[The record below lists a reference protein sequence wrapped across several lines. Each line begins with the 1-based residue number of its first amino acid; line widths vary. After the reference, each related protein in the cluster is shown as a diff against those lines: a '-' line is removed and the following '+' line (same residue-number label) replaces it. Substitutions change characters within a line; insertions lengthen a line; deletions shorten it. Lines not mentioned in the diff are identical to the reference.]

1 MGDAGGNRRTSPAGR
16 SLREYRQAPDCRHPD
31 VHSRDTRLIP
41 ASPRGMNHEMASAHP
56 TATAPASTQPV
67 NIVPDP
73 TVLASD
79 LGKSFQRSAEEIVP
93 WFVAQMPR
101 MYFEDTSATEVAN
114 HLRAIIAARASGQPL
129 HLTLHSDDRRQ
140 WTIIREGNK
149 PGVLAEVVRSLP
161 MSPSLR
167 AAKIHGSQDGAIV
180 LDTFEFGDRAPFT
193 GTTPEQADKLKATI
207 AFAHSQAK
215 DWTEA
220 AIRAYFAGCSAD
232 YIATLTPHR
241 LNKHRLLLQ
250 SVSGSEGTAV
260 ETEPELEGQLTRM
273 TIAFSNARTRTM
285 LERCAH
291 VLSRGGI
298 NIQRAYLDQVAD
310 PPFGSVTMLGF
321 VIQTQDGKSVDTT
334 SAAWKQVAHD
344 LTRIKWID
352 SESIWLANRHEGMT
366 LDEAELILGLCTLSH
381 QHLVHRDRLLFAI
394 ERIMA
399 TAERTIT
406 ITRQIADLF
415 RARFNPAA
423 PLDDA
428 HFNKRA
434 AALRADI
441 GTKDDPEGTA
451 TILVALLDAVE
462 ATFRTNFFLAKRFGL
477 SMRIDPS
484 YLRDD
489 RRPEL
494 PYGTFFV
501 IGRGFFGFHNRFKEI
516 ARGGLRVVKPS
527 NAAQHSRER
536 ERVFDEVYGLS
547 WAQQQ
552 KNKDIPEGGAKAA
565 ILLEPESDITRCVKS
580 FVDSLLDLITDDP
593 AVRKQVVDRFGSREL
608 IYLGPD
614 ENITPDHI
622 EWIVSRAR
630 ARKYAMPDAFM
641 SSKPGAGINHK
652 VYGVTS
658 EGVNV
663 FLEVALR
670 ARGIDPRKQ
679 PFTVKITGGPDGDV
693 AGNMIR
699 ILNRDYG
706 NNARI
711 VGIADGS
718 GVGEDPDG
726 LDHTELLRLF
736 KEALPIAK
744 FDPKKLGKHGAVV
757 PVEAPGGVMIRNTL
771 HNRLKA
777 DAFIPGGGRPAT
789 INESNWRDYLTKE
802 GKPSAPII
810 VEGANLFLTPGAR
823 KELFAAGCL
832 IFKDSSANKCG
843 VICSSYEIGAS
854 MLLDEKSFMS
864 IKAEFVEQVL
874 VKLRELARF
883 EAELLMA
890 EGRRHPHT
898 PLTELST
905 ELSKVINQAADAIRA
920 AMDSWTPADREL
932 AKQVVREHIPQK
944 LQDTAGDRL
953 WTDIPQAYLD
963 WMVAKRL
970 ASGIVYREGVNFL
983 EGVEP
988 DAVAALS
995 LRYLRKRD
1003 ENRRLVEQLKGST
1016 APGAARAAEL
1026 LARAGTRAALEDFD

>member
-1 MGDAGGNRRTSPAGR
+1 MRPA
-16 SLREYRQAPDCRHPD
+16 Q
-31 VHSRDTRLIP
+31 
-41 ASPRGMNHEMASAHP
+41 P
-56 TATAPASTQPV
+56 TATAPSSTAPV
-67 NIVPDP
+67 NNVPDP

-79 LGKSFQRSAEEIVP
+79 LGKSFQRSAEAIVP

-101 MYFEDTSATEVAN
+101 MYFEDTSATEVSN

-129 HLTLHSDDRRQ
+129 HLTIHSDDHRQ

-167 AAKIHGSQDGAIV
+167 AAKIHGSKDGAIV

-193 GTTPEQADKLKATI
+193 GTTPEQAEKLTATI
-207 AFAHSQAK
+207 AFANSNAK
-215 DWTEA
+215 DWSES
-220 AIRAYFAGCSAD
+220 AIRAYFAGCAAD
-232 YIATLTPHR
+232 YVATLTPHR

-260 ETEPELEGQLTRM
+260 ETEPELEGELTRM

-285 LERCAH
+285 LERCAQ

-310 PPFGSVTMLGF
+310 PPFGSVTLLGF

-344 LTRIKWID
+344 LTRMKWID
-352 SESIWLANRHEGMT
+352 SESIALANRHDGMT
-366 LDEAELILGLCTLSH
+366 LDQAELILGLCTLSH
-381 QHLVHRDRLLFAI
+381 QRLVHRDRLLFAI
-394 ERIMA
+394 ERIIA
-399 TAERTIT
+399 TAERSIG

-415 RARFNPAA
+415 CARFNPSA

-428 HFNKRA
+428 HFAKRA
-434 AALRADI
+434 ALLRAEI

-451 TILVALLDAVE
+451 AILMALLDAVE
-462 ATFRTNFFLAKRFGL
+462 ATFRTNYFLAKRFGL

-484 YLRDD
+484 YLRND

-501 IGRGFFGFHNRFKEI
+501 FGRGFFGFHNRFKEI
-516 ARGGLRVVKPS
+516 ARGGLRVVKPA

-565 ILLEPESDITRCVKS
+565 ILLESEADITRCVKS

-593 AVRKQVVDRFGSREL
+593 AVRKQVVDRFGAREL

-630 ARKYAMPDAFM
+630 VRKYAMPDAFM

-706 NNARI
+706 SNARI

-744 FDPKKLGKHGAVV
+744 FDPKKLGKNGAVV
-757 PVEAPGGVMIRNTL
+757 PVEAPGGVLIRNTL

-789 INESNWRDYLTKE
+789 INDSNWRDYLTTD

-854 MLLDEKSFMS
+854 MLLDEKSFMA
-864 IKAEFVEQVL
+864 IKTVFVEQVL

-883 EAELLMA
+883 EAELLMT

-905 ELSKVINQAADAIRA
+905 ELSKVINQAADAIRSS
-920 AMDSWTPADREL
+920 MDSWSAADREL

-944 LQDTAGDRL
+944 LQETAGDRL
-953 WTDIPQAYLD
+953 WKDIPQAYLD

-988 DAVAALS
+988 DAVAALA

-1003 ENRRLVEQLKGST
+1003 ENQRLVEQLKSST

>member
-1 MGDAGGNRRTSPAGR
+1 MHPAN
-16 SLREYRQAPDCRHPD
+16 SVAP
-31 VHSRDTRLIP
+31 
-41 ASPRGMNHEMASAHP
+41 AP
-56 TATAPASTQPV
+56 TAAAA
-67 NIVPDP
+67 PDP

-79 LGKSFQRSAEEIVP
+79 LGKSFQQAADRIVP
-93 WFVAQMPR
+93 WFVSQMPR
-101 MYFEDTSATEVAN
+101 MYFEDTAVDEVAS

-129 HLTLHSDDRRQ
+129 HLTIRSEDGRQ
-140 WTIIREGNK
+140 WTMIREGNK
-149 PGVLAEVVRSLP
+149 PGVLAEVVAALP
-161 MSPSLR
+161 MTPSLR
-167 AAKIHGSQDGAIV
+167 AAKIHGSKDGVLV
-180 LDTFEFGDRAPFT
+180 LDSFEFGEREPFNAAL
-193 GTTPEQADKLKATI
+193 PAQAEKLRATI
-207 AFAHSQAK
+207 EYARTKAP

-220 AIRAYFAGCSAD
+220 AIRSYFAGCAAD
-232 YIATLTPHR
+232 YVTTLTPDR
-241 LNKHRLLLQ
+241 LNKHRTLVAR
-250 SVSGSEGTAV
+250 VSGTEGTVV
-260 ETEPELEGQLTRM
+260 ETEPELEGQLTRI
-273 TIAFSNARTRTM
+273 TIAFSNARCRTM
-285 LERCAH
+285 LERVSQ
-291 VLSRGGI
+291 VLCRGGI
-298 NIQRAYLDQVAD
+298 SIQRAYLDQVAD
-310 PPFGSVTMLGF
+310 PPHGSVSVLGF
-321 VIQTQDGKSVDTT
+321 VIHTADGKAVDTAG
-334 SAAWKQVAHD
+334 AAWKQVQHD

-352 SESIWLANRHEGMT
+352 SETIALANRHEGMT
-366 LDEAELILGLCTLSH
+366 LDEAELVLALCTLAH
-381 QHLVHRDRLLFAI
+381 QRLVHRDRLLFSV
-394 ERIMA
+394 ERIVAAAERNMPLVRKA
-399 TAERTIT
+399 TA
-406 ITRQIADLF
+406 LF
-415 RARFNPAA
+415 VARFDPAG
-423 PLDDA
+423 PLADA
-428 HFNKRA
+428 EFARRA
-434 AALRADI
+434 AALRTEIAA
-441 GTKDDPEGTA
+441 KEDPEGTA
-451 TILVALLDAVE
+451 SVLNSVLDGVE
-462 ATFRTNFFLAKRFGL
+462 ATFRTNWHLRSRFGL
-477 SMRIDPS
+477 ALRIDPA

-501 IGRGFFGFHNRFKEI
+501 FGRGFFGFHNRFKEI

-527 NAAQHSRER
+527 SAAQHARER

-565 ILLEPESDITRCVKS
+565 ILLEPTSDITRCVKS
-580 FVDSLLDLITDDP
+580 FVDSLLDLITDD
-593 AVRKQVVDRFGSREL
+593 AETRKAIVDRFGTKEL

-614 ENITPDHI
+614 ENITPSHI
-622 EWIVSRAR
+622 EWIVAR
-630 ARKYAMPDAFM
+630 ARVRKYALPDAFM

-670 ARGIDPRKQ
+670 ARGIDPRKR

-706 NNARI
+706 ANARI

-726 LDHTELLRLF
+726 LDHGELLRLF
-736 KEALPIAK
+736 AEALPIAS
-744 FDPKKLGKHGAVV
+744 FDRTKLGPKGRVVSVEEPDGAQL
-757 PVEAPGGVMIRNTL
+757 RNTL
-771 HNRLKA
+771 HNRLVT
-777 DAFIPGGGRPAT
+777 DAFVPGGGRPAT
-789 INESNWRDYLTKE
+789 INDGNWRDYLTAD
-802 GKPSAPII
+802 GKPSSPVI

-823 KELFAAGCL
+823 KELFKAGAL

-854 MLLDEKSFMS
+854 MLLDERQFLA

-874 VKLRELARF
+874 VKLRELARS

-905 ELSKVINQAADAIRA
+905 EVSKVMNDAADAIRA
-920 AMDSWTPADREL
+920 SMAKWTPADREL

-970 ASGIVYREGVNFL
+970 ASGIVYREGVAFL
-983 EGVEP
+983 ESVEP
-988 DAVAALS
+988 DAVAGLA
-995 LRYLRKRD
+995 LRYLRKR
-1003 ENRRLVEQLKGST
+1003 EETRKLVDGLKGSN

-1026 LARAGTRAALEDFD
+1026 LSRSGTRAALEDFD

>member
-1 MGDAGGNRRTSPAGR
+1 MHPAN
-16 SLREYRQAPDCRHPD
+16 SVAP
-31 VHSRDTRLIP
+31 
-41 ASPRGMNHEMASAHP
+41 AP
-56 TATAPASTQPV
+56 TAAAA
-67 NIVPDP
+67 PDP

-79 LGKSFQRSAEEIVP
+79 LGKSFQQAADRIVP
-93 WFVAQMPR
+93 WFVSQMPR
-101 MYFEDTSATEVAN
+101 MYFEDTAADEVAS

-129 HLTLHSDDRRQ
+129 HLTIRSEDGRQ
-140 WTIIREGNK
+140 WTMIREGNK
-149 PGVLAEVVRSLP
+149 PGVLAEVVAALP
-161 MSPSLR
+161 MTPSLR
-167 AAKIHGSQDGAIV
+167 AAKIHGSKDGVLV
-180 LDTFEFGDRAPFT
+180 LDAFEFGEREPFNAAL
-193 GTTPEQADKLKATI
+193 PAQAEKLRATI
-207 AFAHSQAK
+207 EYARTKAP

-220 AIRAYFAGCSAD
+220 AIRSYFAGCAAD
-232 YIATLTPHR
+232 YVTTLTPDR
-241 LNKHRLLLQ
+241 LNKHRKLVAR
-250 SVSGSEGTAV
+250 VSGTEGTVV
-260 ETEPELEGQLTRM
+260 ETEPELEGQLTRI
-273 TIAFSNARTRTM
+273 TIAFSNARCRTM
-285 LERCAH
+285 LERVSQ
-291 VLSRGGI
+291 VLCRGGI
-298 NIQRAYLDQVAD
+298 SIQRAYLDQVAD
-310 PPFGSVTMLGF
+310 PPHGSVSVLGF
-321 VIQTQDGKSVDTT
+321 VIHTADGKAVDTAG
-334 SAAWKQVAHD
+334 AAWKQVQHD

-352 SESIWLANRHEGMT
+352 SETIALANRHEGMT
-366 LDEAELILGLCTLSH
+366 LDEAELVLALCTLAH
-381 QHLVHRDRLLFAI
+381 QRLVHRDRLLFSV
-394 ERIMA
+394 ERIVAAAERNMPLVRKA
-399 TAERTIT
+399 TA
-406 ITRQIADLF
+406 LF
-415 RARFNPAA
+415 VARFDPAG
-423 PLDDA
+423 PLADA
-428 HFNKRA
+428 EFARRA
-434 AALRADI
+434 AALRTEIAA
-441 GTKDDPEGTA
+441 KEDPEGTA
-451 TILVALLDAVE
+451 SVLNSVLDGVE
-462 ATFRTNFFLAKRFGL
+462 ATFRTNWHLRSRFGL
-477 SMRIDPS
+477 ALRIDPA

-501 IGRGFFGFHNRFKEI
+501 FGRGFFGFHNRFKEI

-527 NAAQHSRER
+527 SAAQHARER

-565 ILLEPESDITRCVKS
+565 ILLEPTSDITRCVKS
-580 FVDSLLDLITDDP
+580 FVDSLLDLITDD
-593 AVRKQVVDRFGSREL
+593 AETRKAIVDRFGTKEL

-614 ENITPDHI
+614 ENITPSHI
-622 EWIVSRAR
+622 EWIVAR
-630 ARKYAMPDAFM
+630 ARVRKYALPDAFM

-670 ARGIDPRKQ
+670 ARGIDPRRQ

-706 NNARI
+706 ANARI

-726 LDHTELLRLF
+726 LDHGELLRLF
-736 KEALPIAK
+736 AEALPIAS
-744 FDPKKLGKHGAVV
+744 FDRTKLGPKGRVVSVEEPDGAQL
-757 PVEAPGGVMIRNTL
+757 RNTL
-771 HNRLKA
+771 HNRLVT
-777 DAFIPGGGRPAT
+777 DAFVPGGGRPAT
-789 INESNWRDYLTKE
+789 INDGNWRDYLTAD
-802 GKPSAPII
+802 GKPSSPVI

-823 KELFAAGCL
+823 KELFKAGAL

-854 MLLDEKSFMS
+854 MLLDERQFLA

-874 VKLRELARF
+874 VKLRELARS

-905 ELSKVINQAADAIRA
+905 EVSKVMNDAADAIRA
-920 AMDSWTPADREL
+920 SMAKWTPADREL

-970 ASGIVYREGVNFL
+970 ASGIVYREGVAFL
-983 EGVEP
+983 ESVEP
-988 DAVAALS
+988 DAVAGLA
-995 LRYLRKRD
+995 LRYLRKR
-1003 ENRRLVEQLKGST
+1003 EETRKLVDGLKGSN

-1026 LARAGTRAALEDFD
+1026 LSRSGTRAALEDFD

>member
-1 MGDAGGNRRTSPAGR
+1 MHPAN
-16 SLREYRQAPDCRHPD
+16 SVAP
-31 VHSRDTRLIP
+31 
-41 ASPRGMNHEMASAHP
+41 AP
-56 TATAPASTQPV
+56 TAAAA
-67 NIVPDP
+67 PDP

-79 LGKSFQRSAEEIVP
+79 LGKSFQQAADRIVP
-93 WFVAQMPR
+93 WFVSQMPR
-101 MYFEDTSATEVAN
+101 MYFEDTAADEVAS

-129 HLTLHSDDRRQ
+129 HLTIRSEDGRQ
-140 WTIIREGNK
+140 WTMIREGNK
-149 PGVLAEVVRSLP
+149 PGVLAEVVAALP
-161 MSPSLR
+161 MTPSLR
-167 AAKIHGSQDGAIV
+167 AAKIHGSKDGVLV
-180 LDTFEFGDRAPFT
+180 LDSFEFGEREPFNAAL
-193 GTTPEQADKLKATI
+193 PAQAEKLRATI
-207 AFAHSQAK
+207 EYARTKAP

-220 AIRAYFAGCSAD
+220 AIRSYFAGCAAD
-232 YIATLTPHR
+232 YVTTLTPDR
-241 LNKHRLLLQ
+241 LNKHRKLVAR
-250 SVSGSEGTAV
+250 VSGTEGTVV
-260 ETEPELEGQLTRM
+260 ETEPELEGQLTRI
-273 TIAFSNARTRTM
+273 TIAFSNARCRTM
-285 LERCAH
+285 LERVSQ
-291 VLSRGGI
+291 VLCRGGI
-298 NIQRAYLDQVAD
+298 SIQRAYLDQVAD
-310 PPFGSVTMLGF
+310 PPHGSVSVLGF
-321 VIQTQDGKSVDTT
+321 VIHTADGKAVDTAG
-334 SAAWKQVAHD
+334 AAWKQVQHD

-352 SESIWLANRHEGMT
+352 SETIALANRHEGMT
-366 LDEAELILGLCTLSH
+366 LDEAELVLALCTLAH
-381 QHLVHRDRLLFAI
+381 QRLVHRDRLLFSV
-394 ERIMA
+394 ERIVAAAERNMPLVRKA
-399 TAERTIT
+399 TA
-406 ITRQIADLF
+406 LF
-415 RARFNPAA
+415 VARFDPAG
-423 PLDDA
+423 PLADA
-428 HFNKRA
+428 EFARRA
-434 AALRADI
+434 AALRTEIAA
-441 GTKDDPEGTA
+441 KEDPEGTA
-451 TILVALLDAVE
+451 SVLNSVLDGVE
-462 ATFRTNFFLAKRFGL
+462 ATFRTNWHLRSRFGL
-477 SMRIDPS
+477 ALRIDPA

-501 IGRGFFGFHNRFKEI
+501 FGRGFFGFHNRFKEI

-527 NAAQHSRER
+527 SAAQHARER

-565 ILLEPESDITRCVKS
+565 ILLEPTSDITRCVKS
-580 FVDSLLDLITDDP
+580 FVDSLLDLITDD
-593 AVRKQVVDRFGSREL
+593 AETRKAIVDRFGTKEL

-614 ENITPDHI
+614 ENITPSHI
-622 EWIVSRAR
+622 EWIVAR
-630 ARKYAMPDAFM
+630 ARVRKYALPDAFM

-670 ARGIDPRKQ
+670 ARGIDPRKR

-699 ILNRDYG
+699 ILDRDYG
-706 NNARI
+706 ANARI

-726 LDHTELLRLF
+726 LDHGELLRLF
-736 KEALPIAK
+736 AEALPIAS
-744 FDPKKLGKHGAVV
+744 FDRTKLGPKGRVVSVEEPDGAQL
-757 PVEAPGGVMIRNTL
+757 RNTL
-771 HNRLKA
+771 HNRLVT
-777 DAFIPGGGRPAT
+777 DAFVPGGGRPAT
-789 INESNWRDYLTKE
+789 INDGNWRDYLTAD
-802 GKPSAPII
+802 GKPSSPVI

-823 KELFAAGCL
+823 KELFKAGAL

-854 MLLDEKSFMS
+854 MLLDERQFLA

-874 VKLRELARF
+874 VKLRELARS

-905 ELSKVINQAADAIRA
+905 EVSKVMNDAADAIRA
-920 AMDSWTPADREL
+920 SMAKWTPADREL

-970 ASGIVYREGVNFL
+970 ASGIVYREGVAFL
-983 EGVEP
+983 ESVEP
-988 DAVAALS
+988 DAVAGLA
-995 LRYLRKRD
+995 LRYLRKR
-1003 ENRRLVEQLKGST
+1003 EETRKLVDGLKGSN

-1026 LARAGTRAALEDFD
+1026 LSRSGTRAALEDFD

>member
-1 MGDAGGNRRTSPAGR
+1 MHPAN
-16 SLREYRQAPDCRHPD
+16 SVAP
-31 VHSRDTRLIP
+31 
-41 ASPRGMNHEMASAHP
+41 AP
-56 TATAPASTQPV
+56 TAAAA
-67 NIVPDP
+67 PDP

-79 LGKSFQRSAEEIVP
+79 LGKSFQQAADRIVP
-93 WFVAQMPR
+93 WFVSQMPR
-101 MYFEDTSATEVAN
+101 MYFEDTAADEVAS

-129 HLTLHSDDRRQ
+129 HLTIRSEDGRQ
-140 WTIIREGNK
+140 WTMIREGNK
-149 PGVLAEVVRSLP
+149 PGVLAEVVAALP
-161 MSPSLR
+161 MTPSLR
-167 AAKIHGSQDGAIV
+167 AAKIHGSKDGVLV
-180 LDTFEFGDRAPFT
+180 LDAFEFGEREPFNAAL
-193 GTTPEQADKLKATI
+193 PAQAEKLRATI
-207 AFAHSQAK
+207 EYARTKAP

-220 AIRAYFAGCSAD
+220 AIRSYFAGCAAD
-232 YIATLTPHR
+232 YVTTLTPDR
-241 LNKHRLLLQ
+241 LNKHRKLVAR
-250 SVSGSEGTAV
+250 VSGTEGTVV
-260 ETEPELEGQLTRM
+260 ETEPELEGQLTRI
-273 TIAFSNARTRTM
+273 TIAFSNARCRTM
-285 LERCAH
+285 LERVSQ
-291 VLSRGGI
+291 VLCRGGI
-298 NIQRAYLDQVAD
+298 SIQRAYLDQVAD
-310 PPFGSVTMLGF
+310 PPHGSVSVLGF
-321 VIQTQDGKSVDTT
+321 VIHTADGKAVDTAG
-334 SAAWKQVAHD
+334 AAWKQVQHD

-352 SESIWLANRHEGMT
+352 SETIALANRHEGMT
-366 LDEAELILGLCTLSH
+366 LDEAELVLALCTLAH
-381 QHLVHRDRLLFAI
+381 QRLVHRDRLLFSV
-394 ERIMA
+394 ERIVAAAERNMPLVRKA
-399 TAERTIT
+399 TA
-406 ITRQIADLF
+406 LF
-415 RARFNPAA
+415 VARFDPAG
-423 PLDDA
+423 PLADA
-428 HFNKRA
+428 EFARRA
-434 AALRADI
+434 AALRTEIAA
-441 GTKDDPEGTA
+441 KEDPEGTA
-451 TILVALLDAVE
+451 SVLNSVLDGVE
-462 ATFRTNFFLAKRFGL
+462 ATFRTNWHLRSRFGL
-477 SMRIDPS
+477 ALRIDPA

-501 IGRGFFGFHNRFKEI
+501 FGRGFFGFHNRFKEI

-527 NAAQHSRER
+527 SAAQHARER

-565 ILLEPESDITRCVKS
+565 ILLEPTSDITRCVKS
-580 FVDSLLDLITDDP
+580 FVDSMLDLITDD
-593 AVRKQVVDRFGSREL
+593 AETRKAIVDRFGTKEL

-614 ENITPDHI
+614 ENITPSHI
-622 EWIVSRAR
+622 EWIVAR
-630 ARKYAMPDAFM
+630 ARVRKYALPDAFM

-670 ARGIDPRKQ
+670 ARGIDPRKR

-706 NNARI
+706 ANARI

-726 LDHTELLRLF
+726 LDHGELLRLF
-736 KEALPIAK
+736 AEALPIAS
-744 FDPKKLGKHGAVV
+744 FDRTKLGPKGRVVSVEEPDGAQL
-757 PVEAPGGVMIRNTL
+757 RNTL
-771 HNRLKA
+771 HNRLVT
-777 DAFIPGGGRPAT
+777 DAFVPGGGRPAT
-789 INESNWRDYLTKE
+789 INDGNWRDYLTAD
-802 GKPSAPII
+802 GKPSSPVI

-823 KELFAAGCL
+823 KELFKAGAL

-854 MLLDEKSFMS
+854 MLLDERQFLA

-874 VKLRELARF
+874 VKLRELARS

-905 ELSKVINQAADAIRA
+905 EVSKVMNDAADAIRA
-920 AMDSWTPADREL
+920 SMAKWTPADREL

-970 ASGIVYREGVNFL
+970 ASGIVYREGVAFL
-983 EGVEP
+983 ESVEP
-988 DAVAALS
+988 DAVAGLA
-995 LRYLRKRD
+995 LRYLRKR
-1003 ENRRLVEQLKGST
+1003 EETRKLVDGLKGSN

-1026 LARAGTRAALEDFD
+1026 LSRSGTRAALEDFD

>member
-1 MGDAGGNRRTSPAGR
+1 MHPAN
-16 SLREYRQAPDCRHPD
+16 SVAP
-31 VHSRDTRLIP
+31 
-41 ASPRGMNHEMASAHP
+41 AP
-56 TATAPASTQPV
+56 TAAAA
-67 NIVPDP
+67 PDP

-79 LGKSFQRSAEEIVP
+79 LGKSFQQAADRIVP
-93 WFVAQMPR
+93 WFVSQMPR
-101 MYFEDTSATEVAN
+101 MYFEDTAADEVAS

-129 HLTLHSDDRRQ
+129 HLTIRSEDGRQ
-140 WTIIREGNK
+140 WTMIREGNK
-149 PGVLAEVVRSLP
+149 PGVLAEVVAALP
-161 MSPSLR
+161 MTPSLR
-167 AAKIHGSQDGAIV
+167 AAKIHGSKDGVLV
-180 LDTFEFGDRAPFT
+180 LDAFEFGEREPFNAAL
-193 GTTPEQADKLKATI
+193 PAQAEKLRATI
-207 AFAHSQAK
+207 EYARTKAP

-220 AIRAYFAGCSAD
+220 AIRSYFAGCAAD
-232 YIATLTPHR
+232 YVTTLTPDR
-241 LNKHRLLLQ
+241 LNKHRKLVAR
-250 SVSGSEGTAV
+250 VSGTEGTVV
-260 ETEPELEGQLTRM
+260 ETEPELEGQLTRI
-273 TIAFSNARTRTM
+273 TIAFSNARCRTM
-285 LERCAH
+285 LERVSQ
-291 VLSRGGI
+291 VLCRGGI
-298 NIQRAYLDQVAD
+298 SIQRAYLDQVAD
-310 PPFGSVTMLGF
+310 PPHGSVSVLGF
-321 VIQTQDGKSVDTT
+321 VIHTADGKAVDTAG
-334 SAAWKQVAHD
+334 AAWKQVQHD

-352 SESIWLANRHEGMT
+352 SETIALANRHEGMT
-366 LDEAELILGLCTLSH
+366 LDEAELVLALCTLAH
-381 QHLVHRDRLLFAI
+381 QRLVHRDRLLFSV
-394 ERIMA
+394 ERIVAAAERNMPLVRKA
-399 TAERTIT
+399 TA
-406 ITRQIADLF
+406 LF
-415 RARFNPAA
+415 VARFDPAG
-423 PLDDA
+423 PLADA
-428 HFNKRA
+428 EFARRA
-434 AALRADI
+434 AALRTEIAA
-441 GTKDDPEGTA
+441 KEDPEGTA
-451 TILVALLDAVE
+451 SVLNSVLDGVE
-462 ATFRTNFFLAKRFGL
+462 ATFRTNWHLRSRFGL
-477 SMRIDPS
+477 ALRIDPA

-501 IGRGFFGFHNRFKEI
+501 FGRGFFGFHNRFKEI

-527 NAAQHSRER
+527 SAAQHARER

-565 ILLEPESDITRCVKS
+565 ILLEPTSDITRCVKS
-580 FVDSLLDLITDDP
+580 FVDSLLDLITDD
-593 AVRKQVVDRFGSREL
+593 AETRKAIVDRFGTREL

-614 ENITPDHI
+614 ENITPSHI
-622 EWIVSRAR
+622 EWIVAR
-630 ARKYAMPDAFM
+630 ARVRKYALPDAFM

-670 ARGIDPRKQ
+670 ARGIDPRKR

-699 ILNRDYG
+699 ILDRDYG
-706 NNARI
+706 TNARI

-726 LDHTELLRLF
+726 LDHGELLRLF
-736 KEALPIAK
+736 AEALPIAS
-744 FDPKKLGKHGAVV
+744 FDRTKLGPKGRVVSVEEPDGAQL
-757 PVEAPGGVMIRNTL
+757 RNTL
-771 HNRLKA
+771 HNRLVT
-777 DAFIPGGGRPAT
+777 DAFVPGGGRPAT
-789 INESNWRDYLTKE
+789 INDGNWRDYLTAD
-802 GKPSAPII
+802 GKPSSPVI

-823 KELFAAGCL
+823 KELFKAGAL

-854 MLLDEKSFMS
+854 MLLDERQFLA

-874 VKLRELARF
+874 VKLRELARS

-905 ELSKVINQAADAIRA
+905 EVSKVMNDAADAIRA
-920 AMDSWTPADREL
+920 SMAKWTPADREL

-970 ASGIVYREGVNFL
+970 ASGIVYREGVAFL
-983 EGVEP
+983 ESVEP
-988 DAVAALS
+988 DAVAGLA
-995 LRYLRKRD
+995 LRYLRKR
-1003 ENRRLVEQLKGST
+1003 EETRKLVDGLKGSN

-1026 LARAGTRAALEDFD
+1026 LSRSGTRAALEDFD